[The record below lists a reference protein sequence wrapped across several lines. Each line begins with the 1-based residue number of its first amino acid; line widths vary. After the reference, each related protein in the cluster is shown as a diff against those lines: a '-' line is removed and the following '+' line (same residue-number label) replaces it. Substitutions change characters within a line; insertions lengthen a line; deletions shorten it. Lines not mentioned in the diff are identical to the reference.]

1 MILGEFCWVRPADL
15 FLYSYGVAVFAEPR
29 SGGEGREADTLAG
42 AAPYGECQLQ
52 LKVVSSI
59 REFEGMGVWKVVFWL
74 LGQFLSRTEFQ
85 MMIPLTCGR

>member
-1 MILGEFCWVRPADL
+1 VILGEFCWVRPADL
-15 FLYSYGVAVFAEPR
+15 FLYS
-29 SGGEGREADTLAG
+29 READTLAG

-74 LGQFLSRTEFQ
+74 LGQSRETWAVIVRTEFQ
-85 MMIPLTCGR
+85 MMIPLTCGM